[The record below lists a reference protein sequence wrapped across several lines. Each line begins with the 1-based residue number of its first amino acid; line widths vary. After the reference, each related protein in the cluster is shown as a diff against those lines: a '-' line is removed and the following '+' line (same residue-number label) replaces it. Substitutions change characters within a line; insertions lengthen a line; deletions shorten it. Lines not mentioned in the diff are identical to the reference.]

1 MKSCFF
7 KRMFIN
13 NSIFYNEA
21 GRLMLKY
28 EDFRLQELIT
38 VWKIPF
44 LIKPEISIYKLI
56 YYSVTPKSATS
67 N

>member
-13 NSIFYNEA
+13 NSIFYNEV
-21 GRLMLKY
+21 RRVMLKY

-38 VWKIPF
+38 VWKISF

-56 YYSVTPKSATS
+56 YYSATPK
-67 N
+67 NQQ